1 MSKFQAFHIQQHDQS
16 DCGVA
21 CLLSVLRSFGGN
33 LPLSTLREWSGTSVT
48 GTTLLGLYQASQKLG
63 MEAHGLEADIEH
75 LKTIGHPAILHV
87 QTKEGTLHY
96 VVCYA
101 YQADTNRFEISD
113 PAEYGIKFYS
123 PENLDSLWQSKAL
136 LLLKPTPDIRQ
147 VSGNNSF
154 LQKMKWLYHF
164 ARPDFDLLLV
174 SFFIGVFISI
184 LGLSVAVFSQKLI
197 DQILPE
203 KNLSRLLA
211 GSGLLLFLLLLR
223 AGIGYIRQL
232 FLLRQTRDFNIR
244 IIRFFYSALLGL
256 PKPFFDTRK
265 TGELISRMNDTAR
278 IQQTVSNV
286 FTNLTI
292 EAVVILVSTVALLF
306 YHLHLGLLSL
316 LWLPVFSLIVY
327 RYNRP
332 LIEGQRKVMSTYA
345 LNESNYID
353 TIQGVGAIK
362 MANAEDRF
370 TGQTV
375 GVYQIFQEKR
385 FELGQLANRFNTF
398 SQMAAALFIVGLI
411 VYSSLLVLRES
422 ISIGT
427 VMAVIQL
434 IGMAMASA
442 SAIAMINIVLQE
454 AKVALDRMQEFTTLP
469 PEYDPVEEKSKKSL
483 TSFDSLEVRDL
494 DFRFIGRPL
503 LLNHLSFEVKKGE
516 IIAVLGE
523 SGCGKSTL
531 LQIIQRFY
539 LPESGSILV
548 NGDPIHEYSMPE
560 WRKIIG
566 VVPQQVKLFNAPLLE
581 NILLRPV
588 EENDVASLELF
599 FKEHGFDKHFEKFP
613 GGYLTL
619 LGEEGINISGGQQQ
633 LVALARA
640 LYHKPRLLLLDE
652 ATSAMD
658 RFTEQTI
665 LHLLLSIRPQTATLI
680 ITHRPKTA
688 SIADRIYIM
697 ENGRFNISGSP
708 AELMNSKNFYREAL
722 A

>member
-1 MSKFQAFHIQQHDQS
+1 M
-16 DCGVA
+16 A

-33 LPLSTLREWSGTSVT
+33 LPLSTLREWSGTTVT
-48 GTTLLGLYQASQKLG
+48 GTTMLGLYQAARKLG
-63 MEAHGLEADIEH
+63 MDAQGFEADIEH
-75 LKTIGHPAILHV
+75 LKNLSQPAILHV
-87 QTKEGTLHY
+87 QTREGLLHY
-96 VVCYA
+96 VVCFA
-101 YQADTNRFEISD
+101 YHTDLDRFEISD

-123 PENLDSLWQSKAL
+123 SKDLEALWQSKAL
-136 LLLKPTPDIRQ
+136 LLLKPTPEIKKVARND
-147 VSGNNSF
+147 SF
-154 LQKMKWLYHF
+154 LQKMRWLYGF

-174 SFFIGVFISI
+174 SFFIGVFISL
-184 LGLSVAVFSQKLI
+184 LGLSVAIFSQKLI

-203 KNLSRLLA
+203 KNLARLFA

-223 AGIGYIRQL
+223 SGIGYIRQL
-232 FLLRQTRDFNIR
+232 FLLRQTRDFNVR
-244 IIRFFYSALLGL
+244 IIRFFYSSLLNL

-286 FTNLTI
+286 FTSFTI
-292 EAVVILVSTVALLF
+292 EAVVILITTVALMF
-306 YHLHLGLLSL
+306 YHLQLGLLSL
-316 LWLPVFSLIVY
+316 LWLPVFGFIVY
-327 RYNRP
+327 RYNKP

-353 TIQGVGAIK
+353 TIQGVGVIK
-362 MANAEDRF
+362 MANAEARF
-370 TGQTV
+370 TEQTL
-375 GVYQIFQEKR
+375 GVYRVFQEKR
-385 FELGQLANRFNTF
+385 FELGQLANRFGTF
-398 SQMAAALFIVGLI
+398 SQMAGSVFIVGLI
-411 VYSSLLVLRES
+411 VFSSILVLRES

-442 SAIAMINIVLQE
+442 SSIALINIVLQE
-454 AKVALDRMQEFTTLP
+454 AKVALDRMQEFTALP
-469 PEYDPVEEKSKKSL
+469 PEFDPMEESGKRNIL
-483 TSFDSLEVRDL
+483 SFNSISVKDL

-503 LLNHLSFEVKKGE
+503 LLDQLSFEVHKGE
-516 IIAVLGE
+516 IIAILGE
-523 SGCGKSTL
+523 SGSGKSTL

-539 LPESGSILV
+539 QPENGTILV
-548 NGDPIHEYSMPE
+548 NGLPMNEYSIPE
-560 WRKIIG
+560 WRKITG
-566 VVPQQVKLFNAPLLE
+566 VVPQDVKLFNASLLE

-588 EENDVASLELF
+588 EETDVEPLTAF
-599 FKEHGFDKHFEKFP
+599 FEKYGFDKHFTKLP
-613 GGYLTL
+613 GGYHTL

-640 LYHKPRLLLLDE
+640 LFPKPQLLLLDE

-665 LHLLLSIRPQTATLI
+665 LNLLQSIRPHTATII

-688 SIADRIYIM
+688 SIADRIYIL
-697 ENGRFNISGSP
+697 ENGRFSISGSP
-708 AELMNSKNFYREAL
+708 AELLMSKNFYSEAL